1 MMLLN
6 VLFKLSFTVV
16 LLSFILCPVHA
27 DPKMICY
34 SVQPNAYLNDHAKEI
49 AEIYDGFYFPIG
61 QWDDGAERFLGTKGN
76 PPSDSSWMEKAREN
90 VKALNE
96 AGASENFLTVSFGA
110 DAPWPSS
117 ETLLSKEYTQRF
129 ADCFAA
135 VGRCAK
141 ELGFR
146 GVCIDVEYPYPRYQ
160 LDHEIYKYEQYT
172 AEELMEA
179 ALRQGRVSME
189 ALLEKFPDAVIILL
203 PGAIRARPLER
214 QYQLGLLE
222 VMAEWDAPGGLHIGT
237 EFTYCLHD
245 PVTIAATTRFED
257 CGLRLI
263 VRTPQVVSYWKRC
276 CTMAP
281 GVWPLHIVETE
292 STLYPVR
299 PWKEEIAELREEMAI
314 LRTLSKRYIWSYT
327 GNPVWYIHT
336 PDIEAKYG
344 LGKQNLKR
352 KDIDLRDWHTV
363 LKEKTPPTTPG
374 LEKVFKKI
382 REFDA
387 DQVSS
392 EELCDA
398 FGTPGRWW
406 ALGMLSNPHTEPAFA
421 AVSAATGPID
431 PQMPH
436 HGRDGV
442 VRWFAFDNLDPRGST
457 SGRYLFDWFHTDNS
471 SAHFV
476 TCIHSEKEHQAILH
490 TGWDDG
496 IVIRLGD
503 TAVFDQAE
511 YPQRG
516 HGMLYLDRYL
526 FEKHVPIVIPKGETR
541 LSVTSIN
548 SHGVWGFSLRIT
560 DGDQI
565 PFEDVRFRLE

>member
-1 MMLLN
+1 MML
-6 VLFKLSFTVV
+6 FKYLCGFSVAFALISFV
-16 LLSFILCPVHA
+16 LCPVHA

-61 QWDDGAERFLGTKGN
+61 QWDDGAERLLGTRGN
-76 PPSDSSWMEKAREN
+76 PPADSSWMEKVEEN
-90 VKALNE
+90 IKSLSE
-96 AGASENFLTVSFGA
+96 AGASENFLTVSFGSE
-110 DAPWPSS
+110 APWPSS

-129 ADCFAA
+129 ADCFSA
-135 VGRCAK
+135 VGHCAK

-146 GVCIDVEYPYPRYQ
+146 GVCIDTEYPYPRYQ

-172 AEELMEA
+172 AEDLMEA
-179 ALRQGRVSME
+179 AMQQGRISMG
-189 ALLEKFPDAVIILL
+189 AVLDAFSDAVIILL
-203 PGAIRARPLER
+203 PGELRTRPIER

-222 VMAEWDAPGGLHIGT
+222 VMAERDAPGGLHVGT

-257 CGLRLI
+257 CGLQLI
-263 VRTPQVVSYWKRC
+263 ARTLQVASYWKRY

-281 GVWPLHIVETE
+281 GVWPLHMVETE
-292 STLYPVR
+292 SSLYPVR
-299 PWKEEIAELREEMAI
+299 PWKEEVAELREEMAI

-336 PDIEAKYG
+336 PEIEAKYG
-344 LGKQNLKR
+344 LAKQNLKR
-352 KDIDLRDWHTV
+352 DDIDLRDWHAV
-363 LKEKTPPTTPG
+363 LKEKTPPATPG
-374 LEKVFKKI
+374 LEKIVEKV
-382 REFDA
+382 RSFDV
-387 DQVSS
+387 DRITS

-406 ALGMLSNPHTEPAFA
+406 SLGMLSNPHTEPAFA

-431 PQMPH
+431 PQIPI

-442 VRWFAFDNLDPRGST
+442 VRWFAFDSLDPRGQT
-457 SGRYLFDWFHTDNS
+457 NCRYLFDWFHTDRS
-471 SAHFV
+471 SAQFV
-476 TCIHSEKEHQAILH
+476 TYLHSEKEHEAILH

-503 TAVFDQAE
+503 TVVFDQAT

-516 HGMLYLDRYL
+516 HGMLYRDRYL
-526 FEKHVPIVIPKGETR
+526 FEKHVPIVIPKGKTR

-548 SHGVWGFSLRIT
+548 SHGVWIYSLRIT
-560 DGDQI
+560 DKDNI
-565 PFEDVRFRLE
+565 PFEDVQFRLE